1 MSTEPRAPRPRL
13 AESLHGL
20 IDAGL
25 KTAQTRLELLAVE
38 LQEEKL
44 RLTGLAL
51 NTVLAGLLLG
61 FGLVFLMI
69 FLTVLFW
76 EEHRLLAL
84 GISTAV
90 CIGGGLLAASNA
102 ARAFRSGTKLFTAS
116 LAEFARDR
124 AALRKPD

>member
-13 AESLHGL
+13 AESLHG
-20 IDAGL
+20 IVDAGL
-25 KTAQTRLELLAVE
+25 QTAQTRLELLAVE

-61 FGLVFLMI
+61 FGLVFLMV

-90 CIGGGLLAASNA
+90 CIGGGLIAASNA
-102 ARAFRSGTKLFTAS
+102 ARAFLSGTKLFSAS
-116 LAEFARDR
+116 LAELARDR
-124 AALRKPD
+124 AALREPD

>member
-1 MSTEPRAPRPRL
+1 MSTEPSPSRPRL
-13 AESLHGL
+13 SESLHG
-20 IDAGL
+20 IVDAGL
-25 KTAQTRLELLAVE
+25 QTVQTRLELLAVE

-61 FGLVFLMI
+61 FGLVFLMV

-90 CIGGGLLAASNA
+90 CLGGGLLAASNA
-102 ARAFRSGTKLFTAS
+102 ARAFRSGTKLFSAS

-124 AALRKPD
+124 AALKKPD

>member
-13 AESLHGL
+13 ADSLHG
-20 IDAGL
+20 IVEAGL
-25 KTAQTRLELLAVE
+25 QTAQTRLELLAVE

-61 FGLVFLMI
+61 FGLVFLMV

-84 GISTAV
+84 GVSTAV
-90 CIGGGLLAASNA
+90 CLGGGLLAASNA
-102 ARAFRSGTKLFTAS
+102 ARAFRSGTKLFSAS

-124 AALRKPD
+124 AALKKPD